1 MKKIGETK
9 KHKDWGVAFILKVA
23 ICDDCNS
30 DLEKAY
36 KMLKNIGNIISIDME
51 IEKFSKADKLLEEIE
66 KYQIVILDIVMPDK
80 LGLDIAEEIIQR
92 SSNTYIIYYSSN
104 IEYAPDACSTGF
116 AFLTKPLQQDKL
128 LKELQRVLI
137 NLRKNEITI
146 QDENHVLRHINIHGI
161 YYIESFER
169 RSIIYLKSKKITTRI
184 QLKEWKQ
191 KLSDFK
197 FKKCNKS
204 IIVNLSNVDRIDEK
218 EMNEILL
225 KNGDRLHISR
235 IYYNEFIDAF
245 YEYLDS
251 LL

>member
-1 MKKIGETK
+1 M
-9 KHKDWGVAFILKVA
+9 KVA

-137 NLRKNEITI
+137 NLRKMRLQYKMRIMYCDTLIYTEYTILNLLNE
-146 QDENHVLRHINIHGI
+146 EA
-161 YYIESFER
+161 SF
-169 RSIIYLKSKKITTRI
+169 I
-184 QLKEWKQ
+184 
-191 KLSDFK
+191 
-197 FKKCNKS
+197 
-204 IIVNLSNVDRIDEK
+204 
-218 EMNEILL
+218 
-225 KNGDRLHISR
+225 
-235 IYYNEFIDAF
+235 
-245 YEYLDS
+245 
-251 LL
+251 

>member
-146 QDENHVLRHINIHGI
+146 QDENHVLRHINKH
-161 YYIESFER
+161 
-169 RSIIYLKSKKITTRI
+169 
-184 QLKEWKQ
+184 
-191 KLSDFK
+191 
-197 FKKCNKS
+197 
-204 IIVNLSNVDRIDEK
+204 
-218 EMNEILL
+218 
-225 KNGDRLHISR
+225 
-235 IYYNEFIDAF
+235 
-245 YEYLDS
+245 
-251 LL
+251 